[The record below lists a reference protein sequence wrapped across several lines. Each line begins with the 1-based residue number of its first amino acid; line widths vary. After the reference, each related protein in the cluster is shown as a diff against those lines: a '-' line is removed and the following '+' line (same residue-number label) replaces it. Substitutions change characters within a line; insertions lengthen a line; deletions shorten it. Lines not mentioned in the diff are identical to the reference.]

1 MLDTL
6 SIPNR
11 ILARL
16 PRKDYHRLLPA
27 LELVS
32 LKFGQV
38 IYRAGE
44 AIKHVYFPNDCMVSL
59 LTPMGDREVSEVGLI
74 GKEGVAGVQAAL
86 GSRKSSFQSI
96 IQGGGTAMRLSTSRF
111 NRELKRS
118 GALKRE
124 TDRFAHML
132 MVQFSQT
139 AGCNRYH
146 PVEQRLARWLLMTR
160 DRLNS
165 NEFRLT
171 QEFLAFM
178 LGVRRPRVSGAA
190 GEFKKKGLIRYS
202 RGRITILEEKG
213 LLASSCACYERVKNV
228 YRDA

>member
-86 GSRKSSFQSI
+86 GSRKSSFQNI
-96 IQGGGTAMRLSTSRF
+96 IQGEAPPCASQPRASTAS
-111 NRELKRS
+111 
-118 GALKRE
+118 
-124 TDRFAHML
+124 
-132 MVQFSQT
+132 
-139 AGCNRYH
+139 
-146 PVEQRLARWLLMTR
+146 
-160 DRLNS
+160 
-165 NEFRLT
+165 
-171 QEFLAFM
+171 
-178 LGVRRPRVSGAA
+178 
-190 GEFKKKGLIRYS
+190 
-202 RGRITILEEKG
+202 
-213 LLASSCACYERVKNV
+213 
-228 YRDA
+228 